1 MKMFSPTFIIVTI
14 LPLATSS
21 KGETSLSF
29 LEGASIKIDCSSSF
43 PPPWTWS
50 AKRDGNF
57 KTLAISGTKPHP
69 KLNEPRYEFHQEG
82 DSNNYFLRISDVKFQ
97 DSGKFVCDGDS
108 YEVFIVNVLR

>member
-1 MKMFSPTFIIVTI
+1 MFSPTFTI
-14 LPLATSS
+14 ATVLIFATLS
-21 KGETSLSF
+21 KGETNFSV
-29 LEGASIKIDCSSSF
+29 LEGKSMKLDCSSSF
-43 PPPWTWS
+43 PPPWTWTS
-50 AKRDGNF
+50 MRDART